1 MNGQGVGDRVS
12 QSRRAKGLTQI
23 ELARLVNHSESWV
36 RGLEKG
42 RQPLVKRITIDRL
55 AEVLS
60 VDVAWLLGQPYTPP
74 SPDHDAGHGGVPALR
89 NAIRRTSLILS
100 GHPGIPVVTPSPVL
114 TDVRRRVAHVTR
126 LRQAADLPG
135 VMRQLPELLELINTS
150 LLDTTGDL
158 DEAHRLLI
166 ETSHVA
172 RMILNQL
179 GQHDLA
185 WSAVENAALAA
196 ARLGDALFQA
206 CSAWDR
212 CGVLL
217 HTGAHTEAISVA
229 EAALGHLEPRLSSGP
244 TPQELSLWGAL
255 HLRCA
260 VAAGR
265 RHDAPGAWQYLAE
278 AEAAAQRLGSDRN
291 DFQTVFGPLNVEI
304 HAAEIAVELD
314 QPDVALRR
322 SQHLD
327 LTGLRSRERVV
338 HHGITLARAY
348 EETKQDFSAVRVL
361 TSAAEVSPAY
371 VHNHPMARAVVAQLQ
386 QRSQPSAV
394 EAGLGSLQHAMNL
407 G

>member
-1 MNGQGVGDRVS
+1 VEGRDVGGRVS

-23 ELARLVNHSESWV
+23 QLAQRLDHSESWV

-42 RQPLVKRITIDRL
+42 RQPLVKRKTIERL

-74 SPDHDAGHGGVPALR
+74 SPDHDAGHGSVPELR
-89 NAIRRTSLILS
+89 GAIRRTSLILS

-114 TDVRRRVAHVTR
+114 TEVRRQVTHVTR

-135 VMRQLPELLELINTS
+135 VMRQLPELLENINTS
-150 LLDTTGDL
+150 LLDTAGDL

-179 GQHDLA
+179 GHHDLA
-185 WSAVENAALAA
+185 WSAVENGALGA

-217 HTGAHTEAISVA
+217 HTGATAEAISVA
-229 EAALGHLEPRLSSGP
+229 EAALGHLEPRLAAP

-255 HLRCA
+255 QLRCA
-260 VAAGR
+260 VAASR
-265 RHDAPGAWQYLAE
+265 RHDAPAAWQYLSE
-278 AEAAAQRLGSDRN
+278 AEAVAQRLGVDRN
-291 DFQTVFGPLNVEI
+291 DFQTVFGPTNVEI
-304 HAAEIAVELD
+304 HAVEIAVELD
-314 QPDVALRR
+314 QPDTALRR

-327 LTGLRSRERVV
+327 LSPLRSRERVV

-348 EETKQDFSAVRVL
+348 GETGQDVGAVQVL
-361 TSAAEVSPAY
+361 ASAAAVSPTY
-371 VHNHPMARAVVAQLQ
+371 VHNHPMARGLVAQLR
-386 QRSQPSAV
+386 QRSHPSAV
-394 EAGLGSLQHAMNL
+394 EAGLGPLQHAMNL